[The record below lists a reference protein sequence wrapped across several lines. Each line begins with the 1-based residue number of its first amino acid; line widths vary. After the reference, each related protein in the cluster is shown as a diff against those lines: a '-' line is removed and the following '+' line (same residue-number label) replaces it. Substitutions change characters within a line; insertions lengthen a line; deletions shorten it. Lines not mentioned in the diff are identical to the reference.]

1 MTQQLTDEQIEAFR
15 TIIKNRLS
23 SLWQEIR
30 SEMAERD
37 EQKLSKL
44 PGEIHDFEE
53 ASVSE
58 IYAELNL
65 ALLEHH
71 QKELSDLEAALKRI
85 KAGSYGVCIE
95 CGDPV
100 GLERL
105 QANPAASRCIS
116 CQESFE
122 RSLTR

>member
-1 MTQQLTDEQIEAFR
+1 MTQQLTDEQIESFR
-15 TIIKNRLS
+15 AIIKNRLS

-85 KAGSYGVCIE
+85 KTGSYGVCVE

-100 GLERL
+100 GIERL
-105 QANPAASRCIS
+105 HANPAASRCIS
-116 CQESFE
+116 CQESYE
-122 RSLTR
+122 RSLSG